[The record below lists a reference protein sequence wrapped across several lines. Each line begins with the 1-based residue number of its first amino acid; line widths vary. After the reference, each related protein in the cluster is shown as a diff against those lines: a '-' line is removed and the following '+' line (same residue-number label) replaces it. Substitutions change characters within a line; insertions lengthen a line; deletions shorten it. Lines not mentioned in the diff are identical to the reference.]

1 MQEKSNIFGILRFII
16 SRKVKTQ
23 LKHTKICAMYEE
35 GGVTDQTGQ
44 KWFAKFRTGDFS
56 LEDVPWLG
64 RPVEV
69 GSDQIEMLIEN
80 DQCYTTQEIA
90 NILKISKSSTEN
102 HLHQLGYVNHFDVWV
117 PHKLSEKNL
126 LDHIS
131 AWNSLLKRNE
141 NVPFLKQIMT
151 GDEKWLLYNN
161 VERKRSWG
169 K

>member
-1 MQEKSNIFGILRFII
+1 M
-16 SRKVKTQ
+16 Q
-23 LKHTKICAMYEE
+23 LKFQKKICAVYGE
-35 GGVTDQTGQ
+35 GAVTDGTCQ
-44 KWFAKFRTGDFS
+44 KWSVKFRAGNFS
-56 LEDVPWLG
+56 LDNAPRSG
-64 RPVEV
+64 RSVEV
-69 GSDQIEMLIEN
+69 DSDRIETFIEN
-80 DQCYTTQEIA
+80 NQCYTTQEIA
-90 NILKISKSSTEN
+90 DILKISKSSTEN